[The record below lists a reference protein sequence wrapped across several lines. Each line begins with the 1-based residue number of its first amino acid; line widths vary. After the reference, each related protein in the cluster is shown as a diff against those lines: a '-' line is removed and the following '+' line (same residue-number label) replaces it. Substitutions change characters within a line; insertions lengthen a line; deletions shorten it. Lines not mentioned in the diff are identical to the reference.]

1 MRSLIGP
8 DFCQLSGED
17 ATVLPYLAAGGQGCI
32 SVVSN
37 IAPALCSQLHSAW
50 VAGDAATALG
60 FHQKLMPLHEALF
73 VEASPGPV
81 KYAASLL
88 GLCGPTTRLPLCE
101 IAESSK
107 AAVKDALIAAELL

>member
-1 MRSLIGP
+1 
-8 DFCQLSGED
+8 
-17 ATVLPYLAAGGQGCI
+17 VLPYLAAGGQGCI

-50 VAGDAATALG
+50 AAGDAATALG
-60 FHQKLMPLHEALF
+60 LHQKLMPLHETLF
-73 VEASPGPV
+73 IEASPGPV